1 MRTLTI
7 FLLSLFSLPLALN
20 AQSVDEMLQKISAAI
35 EAGQNGQAVSY
46 FRQTIPLNIDRTE
59 MYYWT
64 NVDKNSEIS
73 SKLATELALAYKK
86 KRNYDKAYLFYKEL
100 LQKDPNN
107 VDCLETC
114 AEMQVCRG
122 QEKDAL
128 RMYEKILQLDADNLA
143 ANIFLGNYYYLMAE
157 QEKSKLETDYKKLSS
172 PTKMQ
177 YARYRDGLSKLFTTR
192 YEKARN
198 SLQKVVLRF
207 PSTEAQKTLDKIL
220 RIEKEVNR
228 SAVRLFLLYSIC
240 YFIVRIGKSKG
251 PSLSARVLMS
261 PFFGPGI
268 NGLYDRTCLIR
279 SRWF

>member
-7 FLLSLFSLPLALN
+7 FLISLFLLPLVLN
-20 AQSVDEMLQKISAAI
+20 AQSVDEMLQKVSAAI

-46 FRQTIPLNIDRTE
+46 FRQTIALNIDRTE

-100 LQKDPNN
+100 LQKAPNN
-107 VDCLETC
+107 VDCLEAC

-128 RMYEKILQLDADNLA
+128 RMYEKILQLEADNLA

-157 QEKSKLETDYKKLSS
+157 QEKKKLETDYKKLPS

-228 SAVRLFLLYSIC
+228 
-240 YFIVRIGKSKG
+240 
-251 PSLSARVLMS
+251 
-261 PFFGPGI
+261 
-268 NGLYDRTCLIR
+268 
-279 SRWF
+279 

>member
-7 FLLSLFSLPLALN
+7 FLISLFSLPLVLN
-20 AQSVDEMLQKISAAI
+20 AQSVDEMLQKVSAAI

-143 ANIFLGNYYYLMAE
+143 ANIFLGNYYYLTAE
-157 QEKSKLETDYKKLSS
+157 QEKKKLEMDYKKLSS

-198 SLQKVVLRF
+198 SLQKVILRF

-228 SAVRLFLLYSIC
+228 
-240 YFIVRIGKSKG
+240 
-251 PSLSARVLMS
+251 
-261 PFFGPGI
+261 
-268 NGLYDRTCLIR
+268 
-279 SRWF
+279 